1 MRVVFL
7 EDVQGVA
14 QGGDVKEVKN
24 GFARNYLIPQSLAT
38 PATREALKRT
48 ERLGTEAET
57 KRLKT
62 LADMKELSEELNG
75 AQVTVEMRAGASG
88 RLYGSVTN
96 MIVADEVA
104 KLTDR
109 EIDRRTVQIPEPIRQ
124 VGIYE
129 IRIRLH
135 PDVET
140 DISVLVHP
148 VGTDPEEFKASLS
161 EDKEDDAE
169 AADGAA
175 ETDSEAET
183 TEPVAEAEA
192 EAEPEAEPE
201 TEAEPEAVADAK
213 PEAEAEPEPEAE
225 AEAEPEA
232 TSEEP
237 ADTAEESD
245 DADETPEDNASEES
259 AEPAAEG
266 EPESDKKSDGS

>member
-14 QGGDVKEVKN
+14 QGGDVKDVKN

-38 PATREALKRT
+38 PATREALQRT
-48 ERLGTEAET
+48 ERLGREAET

-75 AQVTVEMRAGASG
+75 AQVVVEMRAGASG

-124 VGIYE
+124 VGVYE
-129 IRIRLH
+129 IRIKLH
-135 PDVET
+135 SEVET

-148 VGTDPEEFKASLS
+148 AGTDPEEFLASLS
-161 EDKEDDAE
+161 EEEEGDTE

-175 ETDSEAET
+175 ETDTEAEA
-183 TEPVAEAEA
+183 TEPVAEAEPEV
-192 EAEPEAEPE
+192 EAEPES
-201 TEAEPEAVADAK
+201 EPEAA
-213 PEAEAEPEPEAE
+213 PE
-225 AEAEPEA
+225 
-232 TSEEP
+232 
-237 ADTAEESD
+237 DAEESD
-245 DADETPEDNASEES
+245 DADETSEDD
-259 AEPAAEG
+259 AEPAAEA
-266 EPESDKKSDGS
+266 EPEADGKSDDS

>member
-7 EDVQGVA
+7 ADVQGVA

-38 PATREALKRT
+38 PATREALQRT
-48 ERLGTEAET
+48 ERLGKEAET

-75 AQVTVEMRAGASG
+75 ARVTVEMRAGASG

-124 VGIYE
+124 VGVYE

-148 VGTDPEEFKASLS
+148 AGTDPEEYLASLS
-161 EDKEDDAE
+161 EEKEDDAE

-175 ETDSEAET
+175 ETDSEAKA
-183 TEPVAEAEA
+183 TEPVAETEA
-192 EAEPEAEPE
+192 ESEAEPE
-201 TEAEPEAVADAK
+201 TEAEPYE
-213 PEAEAEPEPEAE
+213 
-225 AEAEPEA
+225 
-232 TSEEP
+232 SEETP
-237 ADTAEESD
+237 EDAASE
-245 DADETPEDNASEES
+245 DADETEAEEGS
-259 AEPAAEG
+259 
-266 EPESDKKSDGS
+266 ESDKKSDDS

>member
-48 ERLGTEAET
+48 ERLGKESET

-124 VGIYE
+124 VGVYE

-140 DISVLVHP
+140 DISVVVHP
-148 VGTDPEEFKASLS
+148 VGTDPEEFMASLS
-161 EDKEDDAE
+161 EETEGDSE
-169 AADGAA
+169 AADGAT
-175 ETDSEAET
+175 ETDADPEA
-183 TEPVAEAEA
+183 TEPVAEPEADVETEAEPEAEATEPTA
-192 EAEPEAEPE
+192 EAEPEAE
-201 TEAEPEAVADAK
+201 V
-213 PEAEAEPEPEAE
+213 EPEPETA
-225 AEAEPEA
+225 P
-232 TSEEP
+232 EEP
-237 ADTAEESD
+237 AEADEESD
-245 DADETPEDNASEES
+245 DADETPEDGASEEA
-259 AEPAAEG
+259 AEPAAED
-266 EPESDKKSDGS
+266 EPESDEKSDGA